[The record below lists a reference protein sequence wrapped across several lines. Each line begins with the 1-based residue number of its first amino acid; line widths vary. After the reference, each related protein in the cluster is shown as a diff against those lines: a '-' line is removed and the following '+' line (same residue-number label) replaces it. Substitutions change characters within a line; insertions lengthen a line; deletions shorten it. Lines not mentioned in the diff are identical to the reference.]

1 MAGEAVELEQVA
13 LQARVFGRFA
23 GLQDEA
29 VFEHAV
35 DARGEKWFFVK
46 YFSTFFK
53 YKFLT

>member
-13 LQARVFGRFA
+13 LQARVLGRFA

-35 DARGEKWFFVK
+35 DAGGQNSCFFNYVEVCGGRR
-46 YFSTFFK
+46 
-53 YKFLT
+53 